1 MSFPETTFWHLNAD
15 GGLSFLQ
22 GDTHLGGGLDT
33 NGSTESFE
41 LVTEENNGEGK
52 GKTDSRST
60 FLVNVFIIHLNIFS
74 NLIWCLKVG

>member
-1 MSFPETTFWHLNAD
+1 MTLMLIFFS
-15 GGLSFLQ
+15 Q

-41 LVTEENNGEGK
+41 LVTEENNGDGK

-60 FLVNVFIIHLNIFS
+60 F
-74 NLIWCLKVG
+74 NLQVHFVLKSCLRV